1 MRTLCLCLLSTLLAV
16 SPLPAADISSD
27 PALLQI
33 RVVDGEGELHP
44 CGGRATHGLIVQIT
58 DETGKPVENAT
69 VSFRLPDE
77 GPTGTFASGLRS
89 EIVTTTPE
97 GRAAVWG
104 MLWNRAPG
112 RVDVRITA
120 SKGQARAGSI
130 AGLFL
135 SDKVPAKTVASSTG
149 QGGHGRL
156 LLYVVMAGAAAAVGG
171 AVALRGASSAQ
182 PAAAAATL
190 ESLQIGNPTISVGK
204 P

>member
-1 MRTLCLCLLSTLLAV
+1 MRTQLLYPAVSLLLAFV
-16 SPLPAADISSD
+16 MPAAAVSSD

-33 RVVDGEGELHP
+33 RIADGEGELHP
-44 CGGRATHGLIVQIT
+44 AGGRATHPLTVQIT

-77 GPTGTFASGLRS
+77 GPSGTFASGLRS
-89 EIVTTTPE
+89 EIVTTTPD
-97 GRAAVWG
+97 GRASVWG
-104 MLWNRAPG
+104 MLWNRTPG

-135 SDKVPAKTVASSTG
+135 SDKVPAKPVPNSAVRS
-149 QGGHGRL
+149 GHSRL
-156 LLYVVMAGAAAAVGG
+156 LLYVLAAGVGAAVGG
-171 AVALRGASSAQ
+171 AMAMRNSGVAQA
-182 PAAAAATL
+182 PAAAAVSTV
-190 ESLQIGNPTISVGK
+190 QIGNPIITLGK